1 MQEQRNLA
9 LEALPTLV
17 EDSHAVNQTG
27 AMKIIERDSKKEK
40 RRESEKLIS
49 KLIDWWKKRTHHNS
63 FHLRLLASHGSID
76 ERKKHKGATAYEN

>member
-17 EDSHAVNQTG
+17 EDSHAVNQKG

-40 RRESEKLIS
+40 RRDMHFVQPKYL
-49 KLIDWWKKRTHHNS
+49 D
-63 FHLRLLASHGSID
+63 D
-76 ERKKHKGATAYEN
+76 